1 MHSGEP
7 SNVVRLPRSL
17 DFRGAPAIVTLER
30 VQAAEARLMPYLR
43 HTPLLNTWVTRD
55 DGSRLKVSLKLEN
68 QQVTG
73 SYTVRGVLNAALDL
87 TPSQL
92 RRGLVGHGALHGSA
106 VAYAGHILQVP
117 TVVYVHDDVT
127 SDVLKTLKYRGARV
141 ITLDDPSADAR
152 ERSLRRAERDGFIFL
167 RPSTSPS
174 FIIGYATV
182 ALEILDFMPELE
194 MLIAPVGLG
203 TLVAGVAAVLK
214 KVKPNVR
221 IIGVE
226 KYPRAEPSPAAD
238 RAVRVRPTP
247 RTIGTLLPSTMPA
260 IVELFMKTVDEV
272 VFVTDQEAA
281 QAARVLWTDMEVR
294 TSDLGADS
302 LAAILTR
309 KADAHPAEHIGAI
322 ISTAGADS
330 LF

>member
-1 MHSGEP
+1 MQSGEP
-7 SNVVRLPRSL
+7 SNVVRLPRAL
-17 DFRGAPAIVTLER
+17 DFRGSPTVVSLER
-30 VQAAEARLMPYLR
+30 VYAAEARLMPYLR

-87 TPSQL
+87 APSEL
-92 RRGLVGHGALHGSA
+92 DRGLVGHGALHGSA

-141 ITLDDPSADAR
+141 ITLDDPSTDAR
-152 ERSLRRAERDGFIFL
+152 ERAIRRAERDGFISL

-174 FIIGYATV
+174 FMVGYATI

-194 MLIAPVGLG
+194 ILVAPVGLG
-203 TLVAGVAAVLK
+203 ALVAAIAAVLK
-214 KVKPNVR
+214 QVKPSVRVIGVDKYPNAELSLPADRVATVKPNQR
-221 IIGVE
+221 MIGQ
-226 KYPRAEPSPAAD
+226 
-238 RAVRVRPTP
+238 
-247 RTIGTLLPSTMPA
+247 LLPNTLPA
-260 IVELFMKTVDEV
+260 IAELFMNCVDEV
-272 VFVTDQEAA
+272 VFVTEEEAA

-294 TSDLGADS
+294 TSDLGSDS

-309 KADAHPAEHIGAI
+309 RADAHPAERVGAI
-322 ISTAGADS
+322 ITTAGADS